1 MPIYNCKCCNFST
14 KLKGDYNRHIKTKK
28 HIESFK
34 SHHLVTPKSPSSHPK
49 VTPKNDSKNYIC
61 KYCKSSF
68 KYKQGMYRHI
78 KYTCKKNDDEDLK
91 ELVFLMNENLE
102 NIKTQMKKQEKKY
115 EKQQNILYAI
125 GINENEGN
133 SVSFI
138 ASEKAEEEFNKYI
151 TKQVYIQG
159 NDVVEDDKAYLIDVK
174 KEKALAKDPNH
185 KRKLPLFI
193 AEKDGRNLYVAP
205 IRGKGLWDAI
215 WAYVSIDEDMVI
227 RGIYF
232 DHKAETPG
240 LGANIKQRF
249 FMDDFIGESLLDN
262 EGNFKGVTVSKTNL
276 DPKNEDKYD
285 NEVDAIAGSTIT
297 GDGVTAMIRSDLS
310 LYQPYFNSLNNN

>member
-1 MPIYNCKCCNFST
+1 MALNTEKNTYTLLFAVGLVVIVGTLLAAIDSS
-14 KLKGDYNRHIKTKK
+14 LKDKIRINKI
-28 HIESFK
+28 
-34 SHHLVTPKSPSSHPK
+34 L
-49 VTPKNDSKNYIC
+49 
-61 KYCKSSF
+61 
-68 KYKQGMYRHI
+68 
-78 KYTCKKNDDEDLK
+78 
-91 ELVFLMNENLE
+91 
-102 NIKTQMKKQEKKY
+102 

-133 SVSFI
+133 SVNFI
-138 ASEKAEEEFNKYI
+138 AADKAEQEFNKYI
-151 TKQVYIQG
+151 TKQIYIQG
-159 NDVVEDDKAYLIDVK
+159 DQVIEDDKAYLIDVK
-174 KEKALAKDPNH
+174 KQKALAKDPSH

-193 AEKDGRNLYVAP
+193 ANKDGRNLYVAP

-215 WAYVSIDEDMVI
+215 WAYVSVDENMII

-262 EGNFKGVTVSKTNL
+262 KGNFKGVTVSKTNL

-310 LYQPYFNSLNNN
+310 LYQPYFNSLNN

>member
-1 MPIYNCKCCNFST
+1 MALNTEKNTYTLLFAVGLVVIVGTLLAAIDSS
-14 KLKGDYNRHIKTKK
+14 LKDKIRINKI
-28 HIESFK
+28 
-34 SHHLVTPKSPSSHPK
+34 L
-49 VTPKNDSKNYIC
+49 
-61 KYCKSSF
+61 
-68 KYKQGMYRHI
+68 
-78 KYTCKKNDDEDLK
+78 
-91 ELVFLMNENLE
+91 
-102 NIKTQMKKQEKKY
+102 

-133 SVSFI
+133 SVNFI
-138 ASEKAEEEFNKYI
+138 AADKAEQEFNKYI
-151 TKQVYIQG
+151 TKQIYIQG
-159 NDVVEDDKAYLIDVK
+159 DQVIEDDKAYLIDVK
-174 KEKALAKDPNH
+174 KQKALAKDPSH

-193 AEKDGRNLYVAP
+193 ANKDGRNLYVAP

-215 WAYVSIDEDMVI
+215 WAYVSVDENMII
-227 RGIYF
+227 RGVYF

-249 FMDDFIGESLLDN
+249 FMDDFIGESLLDIQ
-262 EGNFKGVTVSKTNL
+262 GNFKGVTVSKTNL

-310 LYQPYFNSLNNN
+310 LYQPYFNSLNN

>member
-1 MPIYNCKCCNFST
+1 MAINTEKNTYTLLFAVGLVVIVGTLLAAIDSS
-14 KLKGDYNRHIKTKK
+14 LKDKIRINKI
-28 HIESFK
+28 
-34 SHHLVTPKSPSSHPK
+34 L
-49 VTPKNDSKNYIC
+49 
-61 KYCKSSF
+61 
-68 KYKQGMYRHI
+68 
-78 KYTCKKNDDEDLK
+78 
-91 ELVFLMNENLE
+91 
-102 NIKTQMKKQEKKY
+102 

-125 GINENEGN
+125 GINENDGN
-133 SVSFI
+133 SVNFI
-138 ASEKAEEEFNKYI
+138 AADKAEQEFNKYI
-151 TKQVYIQG
+151 TKQIYIQG
-159 NDVVEDDKAYLIDVK
+159 DQVIEDDKAYLIDVK
-174 KEKALAKDPNH
+174 KQKALAKDPSH

-193 AEKDGRNLYVAP
+193 ADKDGRNLYVAP

-215 WAYVSIDEDMVI
+215 WAYVSVDENMII

-249 FMDDFIGESLLDN
+249 FMDDFIGESLLDIQ
-262 EGNFKGVTVSKTNL
+262 GNFKGVTVSKTNL

-310 LYQPYFNSLNNN
+310 LYQPYFNSLNN

>member
-1 MPIYNCKCCNFST
+1 MAINTEKNTYTLLFAVGLVVVVGTLLAAIDSS
-14 KLKGDYNRHIKTKK
+14 LKDKIRINKI
-28 HIESFK
+28 
-34 SHHLVTPKSPSSHPK
+34 L
-49 VTPKNDSKNYIC
+49 
-61 KYCKSSF
+61 
-68 KYKQGMYRHI
+68 
-78 KYTCKKNDDEDLK
+78 
-91 ELVFLMNENLE
+91 
-102 NIKTQMKKQEKKY
+102 

-133 SVSFI
+133 SVNFI
-138 ASEKAEEEFNKYI
+138 AADKAEEEFNKYV
-151 TKQVYIQG
+151 TKQIYIQG
-159 NDVVEDDKAYLIDVK
+159 DEVIEDDKAYLIDVK
-174 KEKALAKDPNH
+174 KQKALAKDPSYV
-185 KRKLPLFI
+185 RKLPLFI

-215 WAYVSIDEDMVI
+215 WAYVSVDEDMVI

-249 FMDDFIGESLLDN
+249 FMDDFIGESLLDSQ
-262 EGNFKGVTVSKTNL
+262 GNFKGVTVSKTNL

-310 LYQPYFNSLNNN
+310 LYQPYFNSLNN